1 MPMINNKYLLDT
13 NICIALL
20 RGNRDIAKKIIDL
33 GEGTCHLSVIT
44 LYELMFGAYYSK
56 REKQEVPKV
65 KQFVERFPIV
75 PLVDAVEEYAI
86 IKTRL
91 RSSGI
96 LIDEFDLMIAAS
108 ALAGSYTLVTDNI
121 KHFQRITD
129 LKLENWI
136 KRE

>member
-33 GEGTCHLSVIT
+33 GEGACHLSVIT

-121 KHFQRITD
+121 KHFQRIEG
-129 LKLENWI
+129 LRIENWI
-136 KRE
+136 KR

>member
-1 MPMINNKYLLDT
+1 MTNNKYLLDT

-20 RGNRDIAKKIIDL
+20 RGNRDIARKIIDL
-33 GEGTCHLSVIT
+33 GEGACHLSIIT

-56 REKQEVPKV
+56 REEQEVPKV
-65 KQFVERFPIV
+65 KQFVERFPVIS
-75 PLVDAVEEYAI
+75 LSESVEEYAI

-108 ALAGSYTLVTDNI
+108 ALAGGYTLVTDNI

>member
-1 MPMINNKYLLDT
+1 MTNNKYLLDT

-20 RGNRDIAKKIIDL
+20 RGNRDIARKIIDL
-33 GEGTCHLSVIT
+33 GEGACHLSIIT

-56 REKQEVPKV
+56 REEQEVPKV
-65 KQFVERFPIV
+65 KQFVERFPVIS
-75 PLVDAVEEYAI
+75 LSESVEEHAI

>member
-1 MPMINNKYLLDT
+1 MTNNKYLLDT

-20 RGNRDIAKKIIDL
+20 RGNRDIARKIIDL
-33 GEGTCHLSVIT
+33 GEGACHLSIIT

-56 REKQEVPKV
+56 REEQEVPKV
-65 KQFVERFPIV
+65 KQFVERFPVIS
-75 PLVDAVEEYAI
+75 LSESVEEYAI

-91 RSSGI
+91 RSPDI

-108 ALAGSYTLVTDNI
+108 ALAGGYTLVTDNI

>member
-1 MPMINNKYLLDT
+1 MINNKYLLDT

-33 GEGTCHLSVIT
+33 GEGACHLSVIT

>member
-33 GEGTCHLSVIT
+33 GEGACHLSVIT

-136 KRE
+136 KGE

>member
-1 MPMINNKYLLDT
+1 MTNNKYLLDT

-20 RGNRDIAKKIIDL
+20 RGNRDIARKIIDL
-33 GEGTCHLSVIT
+33 GEGACHLSIIT

-56 REKQEVPKV
+56 REEQEVPKV
-65 KQFVERFPIV
+65 KQFVERFPVIS
-75 PLVDAVEEYAI
+75 LSESVEEHAI

-91 RSSGI
+91 RSPDI

-108 ALAGSYTLVTDNI
+108 ALAGGYTLVTDNI